1 MADSSKL
8 QYLVMKQDGNGV
20 VVVGPDPSW
29 GSVTWAQPNVLMA
42 GVVSVTV
49 LLGRGHLPSTQRIWL
64 NDSQVMEANS

>member
-29 GSVTWAQPNVLMA
+29 GSVTMGSAQCSDGRSCFSNSSSWERSFTKHTENMA
-42 GVVSVTV
+42 
-49 LLGRGHLPSTQRIWL
+49 Q
-64 NDSQVMEANS
+64 